1 MRSWL
6 PSHRCKELDGQR
18 GLALFFAAYGV
29 SHKMLVAANLIH
41 AIGAFMLAFRAS
53 ENVFAR
59 ELECSLTGVAKHLQH
74 CPTTMAGDDEVP
86 LSGFK
91 DRKHRVAFHVPVIG
105 LLESCGG
112 WLTPGASLLELCLAN
127 SNRYATICG
136 AGPRAAGVLER
147 VAQRPFRRDATEE

>member
-1 MRSWL
+1 
-6 PSHRCKELDGQR
+6 
-18 GLALFFAAYGV
+18 
-29 SHKMLVAANLIH
+29 MLVAANLIH
-41 AIGAFMLAFRAS
+41 VIGAFMLAFRAS

-91 DRKHRVAFHVPVIG
+91 HRKHRVAFHVPEIG

-127 SNRYATICG
+127 SKSERYLPGWPACG
-136 AGPRAAGVLER
+136 PGVLER
-147 VAQRPFRRDATEE
+147 VAQRPF